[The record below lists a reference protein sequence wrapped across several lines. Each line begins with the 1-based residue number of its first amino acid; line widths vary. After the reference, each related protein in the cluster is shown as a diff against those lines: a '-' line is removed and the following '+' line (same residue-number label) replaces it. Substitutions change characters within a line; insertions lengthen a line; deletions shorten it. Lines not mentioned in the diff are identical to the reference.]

1 MGEFLRIYKSD
12 ITDRQFAAFWRRVQ
26 EAGRARAI
34 GFDGPPLSAQDFCR
48 WMRRDD
54 VHPWLVLFRGE
65 VMGLYYL
72 TNMQGRAAHV
82 HFLTL
87 PCGTRRTADRVPLAV
102 AAALF
107 GLGSAL
113 WERLPH
119 AEDETTLVPK
129 EDLGHK
135 HESADESR
143 ALVPF
148 SAPWHKHGSSPLVP
162 HAAHGHKREGEEL
175 APSESER
182 HKLLDTSGSGGLPFP
197 SSFNM
202 GDGRAPHSSRAVHGS
217 GACLFA
223 PPSPFPAVP
232 AFRLDALIGV
242 TPVVNR
248 EAVRF
253 VRRLGGEPCGTVP
266 ALCWMHDGGVNVAGL
281 MTVFSR
287 TTVPAWAAKL

>member
-12 ITDRQFAAFWRRVQ
+12 ITDRQFAAFWRRAQ

-34 GFDGPPLSAQDFCR
+34 GFDGPPLSGQDFCR

-72 TNMQGRAAHV
+72 TNLQGRAAHV

-87 PCGTRRTADRVPLAV
+87 PCGTRRTAGRLPLAV
-102 AAALF
+102 GAGLF

-113 WERLPH
+113 WERLPC
-119 AEDETTLVPK
+119 AEDAAPLVPSA
-129 EDLGHK
+129 EHGHK
-135 HESADESR
+135 G
-143 ALVPF
+143 
-148 SAPWHKHGSSPLVP
+148 GSGSLVP

-175 APSESER
+175 APRESER
-182 HKLLDTSGSGGLPFP
+182 RKLGAASGSGALP
-197 SSFNM
+197 SS
-202 GDGRAPHSSRAVHGS
+202 DT
-217 GACLFA
+217 GASAGEDAA
-223 PPSPFPAVP
+223 PPENSGPFL
-232 AFRLDALIGV
+232 LDALIGV
-242 TPVVNR
+242 TPVSR
-248 EAVRF
+248 GEAVRF

-266 ALCWMHDGGVNVAGL
+266 ALCWMHDSGVNVAGL

-287 TTVPAWAAKL
+287 TTVSAWTAKL